1 MFAIERLG
9 FKAVLSNNPDEIKAA
24 DKVIFPEWEASSAMK
39 MLLESGLD
47 SLIPT
52 LKQPV
57 LGICLGQ
64 LMCTWKKGIK
74 RLGYFDIDV
83 IKFTTKVNG
92 LESNL

>member
-1 MFAIERLG
+1 VG
-9 FKAVLSNNPDEIKAA
+9 
-24 DKVIFPEWEASSAMK
+24 EASSAMK

-57 LGICLGQ
+57 LVFRNAVDAMLR
-64 LMCTWKKGIK
+64 KKGYK

-83 IKFTTKVNG
+83 IKFTTKVKVPQM
-92 LESNL
+92 ESNL

>member
-1 MFAIERLG
+1 
-9 FKAVLSNNPDEIKAA
+9 
-24 DKVIFPEWEASSAMK
+24 MK

-57 LGICLGQ
+57 LGICLVQ